1 MRLQQDVNAPQR
13 TLNDL
18 PEFNFTWEDI
28 DGGKYIPKI
37 VDFSLEH
44 GSIFRFRIE
53 QLNGPLTGIMLVGPD
68 ANRFVFN
75 TQRQAFSHE
84 QGWTPILGGMVGR
97 GLINMDDPDHAV
109 HRKMWNPAFT
119 TDVMQAYIPVLH
131 RIIAQK
137 IETYA
142 QQPHINTH
150 VESQEITFDVAA
162 AALAGIQQGP
172 VLDRLRAL
180 FWRMLHADDINSEDD
195 YLAMMSE
202 VQGEM
207 VPMLI
212 GLIEERRSRPPSTK
226 DVLSQIVHAEFEDGS
241 KLDNIQILGHLNVL
255 LLAGHET
262 TTSLSS
268 WLIYQLATL
277 EDHWAELQTEVDEV
291 LADIPIGQTDAGFPA
306 DKLRKL
312 VKLENFIKETGRLYS
327 PVFQVP
333 RILLEDVVYE
343 DVLIPA
349 GTRARLSLA
358 ATHMNPEIFS
368 QPESFDPER
377 FAPPRREDR
386 ARPYSLVTFGGGPRM
401 CIGIN
406 FAMFEVKILAAQILR
421 HYQLE
426 AVSRPDKVHVGYWN
440 SAPKYPLE
448 VAFRPR

>member
-1 MRLQQDVNAPQR
+1 MTSR
-13 TLNDL
+13 TISDL
-18 PEFNFTWEDI
+18 PEFVFTWEDI
-28 DGGKYIPKI
+28 DSGAYIPDI

-53 QLNGPLTGIMLVGPD
+53 QLNGPLTGIFLVGPE
-68 ANRFVFN
+68 ANRFVFH

-119 TDVMQAYIPVLH
+119 NEVMRAYIPVLH
-131 RIIAQK
+131 DIIAQK
-137 IETYA
+137 LDNFA
-142 QQPHINTH
+142 SKPFINTH

-172 VLDRLRAL
+172 VLDRLREL
-180 FWRMLHADDINSEDD
+180 FWRMLHADDINSDEQFMQ
-195 YLAMMSE
+195 MMSE

-212 GLIEERRSRPPSTK
+212 GLIEERRSRPPSTQ
-226 DVLSQIVHAEFEDGS
+226 DVLSQIVHAEFDDGS
-241 KLDNIQILGHLNVL
+241 KLDNVQILGHLNVL

-262 TTSLSS
+262 TTSLSA

-277 EDHWAELQTEVDEV
+277 EDHWAELQAEVDEV
-291 LADIPIGQTDAGFPA
+291 FADVPIGRTDIVFTA

-333 RILLEDVVYE
+333 RITLEEVEYE
-343 DVLIPA
+343 GVKIPA

-368 QPESFDPER
+368 QPEAFDPER

-386 ARPYSLVTFGGGPRM
+386 AKPYSLVTFGGGPRV

-406 FAMFEVKILAAQILR
+406 FATIEVKVLTALILR
-421 HYQLE
+421 HYQIE
-426 AVSRPDKVHVGYWN
+426 AKSRPEKVHVGYWN

-448 VAFRPR
+448 VVFKPR